1 MRPIIAITCNYTC
14 DGSGPF
20 REGIGA
26 REQEWQ
32 LLADDYISSVVRAGG
47 LPLLLPVFDAPEH
60 ALELLS
66 RADGLLL
73 SGGNDV
79 DARLFSQQ
87 PCRELGHID
96 ARRDRQELLLARHA
110 LHETGLPVLG
120 ICRGIQVMNVAC
132 GGTLHQHLPAAGF
145 ACHTLTMYR
154 RAEGSHAV
162 RIAPDS
168 RLHALLGE
176 SAWVNSFHHQAVD
189 RVADGFRAVAS
200 SPDGVVEAI
209 EPCGNDGRFVLGVQ
223 WHPEMMAGAN
233 EEQLTLLRA
242 FVRACGEK
250 G

>member
-1 MRPIIAITCNYTC
+1 MRPVIAITCNYTY
-14 DGSGPF
+14 DGSTPF

-32 LLADDYISSVVRAGG
+32 LLADDYISSIARAGG
-47 LPLLLPVFDAPEH
+47 IPLPLPIFDDPSL

-79 DARLFSQQ
+79 DAKLFGQQ
-87 PCRELGHID
+87 PCRELGRVD

-110 LHETGLPVLG
+110 LRETRLPVLG
-120 ICRGIQVMNVAC
+120 ICRGIQVMNVVC

-162 RIAPDS
+162 SITPGS
-168 RLHALLGE
+168 RLHTLLGE
-176 SAWVNSFHHQAVD
+176 SAWVNSFHHQAVGC
-189 RVADGFRAVAS
+189 VAEGFTATAT

-209 EPCGNDGRFVLGVQ
+209 EPSGSDDRFVLGVQ

-233 EEQLTLLRA
+233 NDQLALLRA

>member
-1 MRPIIAITCNYTC
+1 MRPVIAITCNYTY
-14 DGSGPF
+14 DGSGPY

-32 LLADDYISSVVRAGG
+32 LLADDYISSIVRAGG
-47 LPLLLPVFDAPEH
+47 LPLPLPVFDDPAP

-66 RADGLLL
+66 HADGLLI

-79 DARLFSQQ
+79 DAKLFAQQ
-87 PCRELGHID
+87 PCRELGRID
-96 ARRDRQELLLARHA
+96 ARRDRQELALAQHA
-110 LHETGLPVLG
+110 LRETQLPVLG

-162 RIAPDS
+162 SITPGS

-189 RVADGFRAVAS
+189 RVADGFCVTAA

-209 EPCGNDGRFVLGVQ
+209 EPRGNGKRFVLGVQ

-233 EEQLTLLRA
+233 NDQLALLRA
-242 FVRACGEK
+242 FVHACGEK